1 MIIMMKW
8 SLCLSK
14 TADTKGWL
22 RRDFCYLFWK
32 GKKKTTHKKPRVL
45 TIECTISQHLW
56 IRETTLSIGI
66 SPLSAL
72 PNETSGVVAAFV
84 AALLSAPT
92 SQT

>member
-1 MIIMMKW
+1 MLVKN
-8 SLCLSK
+8 SRY
-14 TADTKGWL
+14 KGMAEEGFL
-22 RRDFCYLFWK
+22 LFVLERK
-32 GKKKTTHKKPRVL
+32 KKKTTHKKPRVL